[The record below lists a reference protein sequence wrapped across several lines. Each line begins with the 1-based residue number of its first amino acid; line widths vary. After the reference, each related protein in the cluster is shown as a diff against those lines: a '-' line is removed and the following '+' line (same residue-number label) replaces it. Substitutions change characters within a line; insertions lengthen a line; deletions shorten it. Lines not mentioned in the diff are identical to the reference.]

1 MSNQCKCGGPKWSPE
16 EWKMSKEQH
25 EINNCYNY
33 VFDKKIKLGERN
45 EKVQPGIWKSTKKY
59 NKTDCTEIIEKVK
72 KDFSNI
78 RINKLDSIDDEIIC
92 TNYKIALVIDN
103 IGSKIDYHFY
113 RQDDNGNWS
122 HKLGNNKISNID
134 ASGNIITNPEKADR
148 NYDKMNNDEFNYDTF
163 CGYYSVP
170 YNIFK
175 N

>member
-1 MSNQCKCGGPKWSPE
+1 MSNQCQCGGPKWEPNKWIMTE
-16 EWKMSKEQH
+16 EQH

-33 VFDKKIKLGERN
+33 VFDKKIKLGERDK
-45 EKVQPGIWKSTKKY
+45 KVQPGAWNSDKQYENI
-59 NKTDCTEIIEKVK
+59 DCDEIIEKVK

-78 RINKLDSIDDEIIC
+78 RINKLNSIDDEIVC

-103 IGSKIDYHFY
+103 SGSEIDYHFY
-113 RQDDNGNWS
+113 RQDTDGNWS
-122 HKLGNNKISNID
+122 HKLGNNEITNVD
-134 ASGNIITNPEKADR
+134 ASNNIITNPELADR
-148 NYDKMNNDEFNYDTF
+148 NYDKMNNEQYNYDIF